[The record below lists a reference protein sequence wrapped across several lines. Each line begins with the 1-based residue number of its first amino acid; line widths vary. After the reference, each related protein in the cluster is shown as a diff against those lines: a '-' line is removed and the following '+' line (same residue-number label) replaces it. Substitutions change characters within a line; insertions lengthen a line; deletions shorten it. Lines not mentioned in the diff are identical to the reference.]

1 MEAQDRY
8 KVVVV
13 TPNGTRTEASGGSM
27 LCVVRENGGKGE
39 MFHEDV
45 QTLISGKDEDL
56 LDMVLHIIEYIELR
70 GCDNFGATVQK
81 KLKEQAHYTGYIR
94 AY

>member
-27 LCVVRENGGKGE
+27 LCVVRENGAKGE
-39 MFHEDV
+39 MLHEDV

>member
-1 MEAQDRY
+1 MDAQDAF

-13 TPNGTRTEASGGSM
+13 TPDGTRTEASGGSM
-27 LCVVRENGGKGE
+27 LCVVRESGGKGSLVQ
-39 MFHEDV
+39 HHT

-70 GCDNFGATVQK
+70 GCDNFSTTVQK
-81 KLKEQAHYTGYIR
+81 KLKEHAHYSGYIR
-94 AY
+94 VC

>member
-1 MEAQDRY
+1 MDAQDRY

-13 TPNGTRTEASGGSM
+13 TPDGTRTEASGGSM
-27 LCVVRENGGKGE
+27 LCVVRESGGKGDLVQE
-39 MFHEDV
+39 HV

-70 GCDNFGATVQK
+70 GCDNFGATVQR
-81 KLKEQAHYTGYIR
+81 KLK
-94 AY
+94 